1 MATGGRRW
9 QGGSAREGATW
20 RIQSTRSSALDSAGT
35 GPAVDSP
42 RATSYTP
49 AISEVE
55 AALPIR
61 THNSSGHDPAYY
73 WPDPLLTHRVVFLGT
88 GTLRSFCF
96 VDARS

>member
-1 MATGGRRW
+1 MNMAAELCCW
-9 QGGSAREGATW
+9 QGGGARTGG
-20 RIQSTRSSALDSAGT
+20 LLGT
-35 GPAVDSP
+35 GGAAARSGRPSEGRAVDSP

-55 AALPIR
+55 AALLIR

-88 GTLRSFCF
+88 GTLRSICF
-96 VDARS
+96 VDA